1 MCLCIRK
8 ATCCALAHK
17 PYSQHVTK
25 SSYTF
30 YGCHPLNLINNHVV
44 NSVKI
49 IVFYLNIIIGYG
61 VHKINSLC
69 TSKTHSEKLSIFF
82 REIGLDNG
90 SPLVTII
97 L

>member
-25 SSYTF
+25 ASRTF
-30 YGCHPLNLINNHVV
+30 YGCHPFNPINNHVV

-49 IVFYLNIIIGYG
+49 IVFYLNIIIRYD
-61 VHKINSLC
+61 VHKMNTLC
-69 TSKTHSEKLSIFF
+69 TSKTQSYQFF
-82 REIGLDNG
+82 REIGKDKG
-90 SPLVTII
+90 SPLITII
-97 L
+97 LL